1 MVNRIR
7 KILYFII
14 AALICFFVIYLFS
27 EKRYIIRGFFVS
39 YILCGIII
47 SAALLTGLK
56 LADKLY
62 KRKKLLTAIS
72 AAILASVTF
81 LSCFIIYEIKK
92 SLHDEEQFYNL
103 SVDGMDKYEI
113 ILYEY
118 NSFRSNSGCL
128 CIKLNDL
135 IYKRIPD
142 TSYSVEA
149 GHSLMDN
156 GNLIIDYEPTT
167 EILTMRYR
175 WKEDSEYNEK
185 AFRV

>member
-7 KILYFII
+7 KILFFII
-14 AALICFFVIYLFS
+14 SALICFLVIYLFS
-27 EKRYIIRGFFVS
+27 EKRYIIKGFSLV
-39 YILCGIII
+39 YIICGIII

-56 LADKLY
+56 LADKFY
-62 KRKKLLTAIS
+62 KRKKILTVIS
-72 AAILASVTF
+72 TVILASVTF

-92 SLHDEEQFYNL
+92 SLHDDEQFYNL

-128 CIKLNDL
+128 CIKINNL
-135 IYKRIPD
+135 IYKKIPD
-142 TSYSVEA
+142 TNYSIES

-156 GNLIIDYEPTT
+156 GNLIIDYEPAT
-167 EILTMRYR
+167 EIFTMRYR
-175 WKEDSEYNEK
+175 WKEDSEYSERT
-185 AFRV
+185 FRV